1 MRLVEK
7 RVPCT
12 ESSKSRKGIYKL
24 TDNFFRFWFRYEFT
38 NNAYY
43 EMLGS
48 DAASKEIM
56 EGISDYMGDAF
67 EEICKE
73 YLIRKAKK
81 GELPFVPFQIGKWWG
96 NNKYIKEQDDVD
108 ILMVDKTGKRGIFV
122 ECKFTNSKMP
132 HAEYEDLKTAMRV
145 FSNIEEKYI
154 YFVSK
159 SGYEESVIRNA
170 REDGTVLLGLDDLF
184 I

>member
-43 EMLGS
+43 EMIGS

-56 EGISDYMGDAF
+56 EGISDYMGDAC
-67 EEICKE
+67 I
-73 YLIRKAKK
+73 
-81 GELPFVPFQIGKWWG
+81 
-96 NNKYIKEQDDVD
+96 
-108 ILMVDKTGKRGIFV
+108 
-122 ECKFTNSKMP
+122 S
-132 HAEYEDLKTAMRV
+132 
-145 FSNIEEKYI
+145 
-154 YFVSK
+154 
-159 SGYEESVIRNA
+159 
-170 REDGTVLLGLDDLF
+170 
-184 I
+184 